1 MSAVLDLFQEATKR
15 KLRFRSTQGQTNLS
29 TEDLWDL
36 PLDSAQR
43 ASLQSVAR
51 ATSADLK
58 ASAEEDFVSTKTSA
72 NQVDE
77 LRLSIVKHIIAVRL
91 EERAAAAN
99 AAERKAKKSRLTELL
114 AQKQDQE
121 LASKSAE
128 EIQKLIAD
136 LE

>member
-36 PLDSAQR
+36 PLESAQR
-43 ASLQSVAR
+43 ACLQSVAR

-72 NQVDE
+72 NQLDE
-77 LRLSIVKHIIAVRL
+77 LRLAIVKHVIAVRL
-91 EERAAAAN
+91 EERAATQN
-99 AAERKAKKSRLTELL
+99 ASERKVKKARLTELL

-128 EIQKLIAD
+128 EIQKLIAE